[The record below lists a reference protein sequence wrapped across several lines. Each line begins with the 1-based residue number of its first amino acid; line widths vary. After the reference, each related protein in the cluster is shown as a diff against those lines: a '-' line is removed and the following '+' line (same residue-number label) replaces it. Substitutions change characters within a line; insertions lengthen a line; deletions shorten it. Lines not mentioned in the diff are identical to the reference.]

1 MAAGTDQPIPTP
13 LYQRVEDF
21 KQRYLPLL
29 IWVVCAGIC
38 YWMLADRSQQTQYIG
53 LAEAVQHEISAPTT
67 GLLETVFVD
76 LYQPVHIGDIVARLD
91 DTELEARVERSHASI
106 RQLRAQL
113 IATRSQLQSTNES
126 GLADWTTDLRRFQ
139 TDEEDRRLA
148 ALELRATIESD
159 EIQLERLT
167 LRVGR
172 IGPLARDGIVDP
184 IVSDEARLELAEV
197 RKRLES
203 NKALLVQTE
212 NEYRAARSRRH
223 EFEANLPR
231 LPEAEPA
238 LGPLRE
244 AITVESQRL
253 REIESRRTSMAL
265 RSPIEGQVTQILCRQ
280 GQSVVP
286 GQTVVT
292 ITDRTVRNIVTYLAS
307 ADDRTVR
314 ENSPVLVSS
323 LDRPGQVA
331 ESFVTRVG
339 SSVEVLPE
347 RLWVDPTMPGYG
359 RAVVIA
365 ALPKMGLRPGELL
378 HIRFLDD

>member
-21 KQRYLPLL
+21 KQQQLPVL
-29 IWVVCAGIC
+29 IWGICAVIC
-38 YWMLADRSQQTQYIG
+38 YWMIVDRTQQTQYIG

-76 LYQPVHIGDIVARLD
+76 LYQPVRIGDIIARLD
-91 DTELEARVERSHASI
+91 DAALVARVERSHAAI

-113 IATRSQLQSTNES
+113 IATRTQLQSTNES
-126 GLADWTTDLRRFQ
+126 GFADWTTDLRRFQ
-139 TDEEDRRLA
+139 TDEEDRRLT
-148 ALELRATIESD
+148 ALDLRATIESD
-159 EIQLERLT
+159 EIRLERLT

-184 IVSDEARLELAEV
+184 IVSDEAHLELAEV
-197 RKRLES
+197 QKRLES
-203 NKALLVQTE
+203 NKSLLVLTE
-212 NEYRAARSRRH
+212 TEYRAARSRRH
-223 EFEANLPR
+223 EFEANLPS
-231 LPEAEPA
+231 LPEPEPV

-253 REIESRRTSMAL
+253 REIESRRTNMAL
-265 RSPIEGQVTQILCRQ
+265 HSPIEGQVTQILCRQ

-286 GQTVVT
+286 GEPIVT

-307 ADDRTVR
+307 ADERAVR

-323 LDRPGQVA
+323 LDRPGEVA
-331 ESFVTRVG
+331 ESFVLRVG
-339 SSVEVLPE
+339 GSVEVLPE
-347 RLWVDPTMPGYG
+347 RLWTSPSIPTYG
-359 RAVVIA
+359 RAIVIA

-378 HIRFLDD
+378 NIRFVDE